1 MGYTTNMGA
10 KGAVGVYDFTYDY
23 WKANYYE
30 WTDAKLANTYYTKHA
45 KKNQTET
52 CLSSIG
58 IRLGLSTIYDAKGGF
73 NVETPTHASNK
84 CDGYREGMS
93 VGGIVG
99 IIIAIII
106 ILIILMIFQK
116 MRGKGGSAPEPEAHV
131 EQVNDTPAPPAPAP
145 QPQVQMVQ

>member
-10 KGAVGVYDFTYDY
+10 KGAVGQADFTYDY
-23 WKANYYE
+23 WKQTYHE
-30 WTDAKLANTYYTKHA
+30 WTDAKLANNYYTKHV

-58 IRLGLSTIYDAKGGF
+58 IRLGLGLIYDAKGGF

-84 CDGYREGMS
+84 CDGYREGM
-93 VGGIVG
+93 GAGAIVG
-99 IIIAIII
+99 IIIAIIF
-106 ILIILMIFQK
+106 ILIILMIFK
-116 MRGKGGSAPEPEAHV
+116 KKGGSAPQPEAPV
-131 EQVNDTPAPPAPAP
+131 EQVDDTPAPPAPAP